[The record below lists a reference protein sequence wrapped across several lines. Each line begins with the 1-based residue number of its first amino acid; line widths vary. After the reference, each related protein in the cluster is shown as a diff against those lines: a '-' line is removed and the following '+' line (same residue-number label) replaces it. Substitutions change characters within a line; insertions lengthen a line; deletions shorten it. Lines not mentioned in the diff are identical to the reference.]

1 MLYKKYHRNYIRQ
14 FKVCGKFKLSFY
26 KRDPDT
32 FALEKVTKEL
42 QILKKPYI
50 DSVQQIC
57 ININILGDR
66 EFSCA
71 IVYSNG
77 IVKWKEPILIH

>member
-1 MLYKKYHRNYIRQ
+1 MLYKKYHRNYIKQ
-14 FKVCGKFKLSFY
+14 FREGAKFKSSFY

-32 FALEKVTKEL
+32 FAVEKITKEL
-42 QILKKPYI
+42 QVLKKPYI

-57 ININILGDR
+57 INTNILGDR
-66 EFSCA
+66 EFSFA

-77 IVKWKEPILIH
+77 KITSI